1 MKNVAGEKFGC
12 QLPNFTT
19 SGVEEDENSKDD
31 LDTILGS
38 LESEFSPCLTALK
51 GWWTYEICFKKHII
65 QYHRKGDG
73 DLDSEPIALGSF
85 SMSKHVSS
93 GDNFITQM
101 YENGSFCQPA
111 SMNRKSELR
120 YRDFLAA
127 DSSSICPNIVCC
139 FLSCYVQVEKKLLTA
154 CLLLA
159 DCFLTAC

>member
-19 SGVEEDENSKDD
+19 SRVEEDENSKDD
-31 LDTILGS
+31 LADLDTILGS
-38 LESEFSPCLTALK
+38 LEFEFSPCLTALK

-127 DSSSICPNIVCC
+127 DSSSICPNLVVCRS
-139 FLSCYVQVEKKLLTA
+139 FDRSFIKLKIA
-154 CLLLA
+154 C
-159 DCFLTAC
+159 